1 MSQNADP
8 SAQGAEYARANRLAR
23 AIASDISIYY
33 GEKIQKGL
41 ENDTLFEELQ
51 SELQEGV
58 NLFQQKVSHEIVNN
72 TNIFEQ
78 AIIDIII
85 ASRGHVRTQI
95 F

>member
-41 ENDTLFEELQ
+41 
-51 SELQEGV
+51 
-58 NLFQQKVSHEIVNN
+58 
-72 TNIFEQ
+72 
-78 AIIDIII
+78 
-85 ASRGHVRTQI
+85 
-95 F
+95 

>member
-1 MSQNADP
+1 MEKTDSIEQ
-8 SAQGAEYARANRLAR
+8 ANRLAR

-33 GEKIQKGL
+33 GEKIKRGL
-41 ENDTLFEELQ
+41 ENDNLFDELRR
-51 SELQEGV
+51 EFQEGV

-72 TNIFEQ
+72 TNVFER

-85 ASRGHVRTQI
+85 ASRAHIRTKI

>member
-1 MSQNADP
+1 MATT
-8 SAQGAEYARANRLAR
+8 EEFEKARRLAR

-41 ENDTLFEELQ
+41 ENDILFDEIAG
-51 SELQEGV
+51 ELQEGV
-58 NLFQQKVSHEIVNN
+58 NLFQQKVSHELVNN
-72 TNIFEQ
+72 TNIFER

-85 ASRGHVRTQI
+85 ASRSHIRTRI

>member
-1 MSQNADP
+1 MPTKEELQKAT
-8 SAQGAEYARANRLAR
+8 RLAR

-41 ENDTLFEELQ
+41 EHDNLFDEIAG
-51 SELQEGV
+51 ELQEGI

-72 TNIFEQ
+72 TNIFES

-85 ASRGHVRTQI
+85 AGRGHIKTAI